1 MQRPSLQIPSSLRHR
16 KFALLWGSLLI
27 SFAGSQMQMWS
38 LLWHVRELTDQPVVV
53 SGIGLA
59 RFIPILAFALFGG
72 LLADLF
78 DRRKIM
84 FVTQFVMMAVA
95 FALAALTRSGV
106 IQIWHIYA
114 LTAIQAAAAAF
125 DVPARQSIIPNLVP
139 KEDLPNAFS
148 MSSIAVN
155 LGAIIGP
162 GLSGL
167 VISIMGLYAVYWINA
182 VTFIAVLAAV
192 VVMGHVNQESAALPG
207 KSRRQAFSLGSIREG
222 IQFIIDQPIILSTML
237 LDFFA
242 TFFSSANTLLPFVA
256 RDILHVD
263 AIGYGW
269 LSAAQS
275 VGAMSVGLV
284 ISQLRVV
291 HNQGR
296 LLLSSVVIFGAATI
310 LFGISRHFWLTMA
323 ALVLVGAGDA
333 VSTIIR
339 NTIRQIQTPDRLRG
353 RTISVNQI
361 FFLGGPQL
369 GEIEAGLVAQ
379 AFGTPVAII
388 TGGVGCILAV
398 IGIAQRWPQLR
409 NFQGDEP
416 APVPSPKA
424 A

>member
-1 MQRPSLQIPSSLRHR
+1 
-16 KFALLWGSLLI
+16 
-27 SFAGSQMQMWS
+27 MQMWS

-59 RFIPILAFALFGG
+59 RFIPILVFALFGG

-78 DRRKIM
+78 DRRRIM
-84 FVTQFVMMAVA
+84 FVSQSVMMAVA
-95 FALAALTRSGV
+95 FALAALTRLGV

-114 LTAIQAAAAAF
+114 LTAIQAIAAAF

-162 GLSGL
+162 GLSG
-167 VISIMGLYAVYWINA
+167 VIISTIGLHAVYWINA
-182 VTFIAVLAAV
+182 VTFIAVLVAV
-192 VVMGHVNQESAALPG
+192 VFMGHVEQESASAPG
-207 KSRRQAFSLGSIREG
+207 KSRRQSFSFDSIREG
-222 IQFIIDQPIILSTML
+222 IQFIINQPIILSTML

-263 AIGYGW
+263 AVGYGW

-275 VGAMSVGLV
+275 VGAMSVGLI

-296 LLLSSVVIFGAATI
+296 LLLSSVVIFGVATI
-310 LFGISRHFWLTMA
+310 LFGISRHFWLTMS

-416 APVPSPKA
+416 TPAHSPKA